1 MKKTKTLTKPKSRPK
16 GKSKKPKN
24 INNHKK
30 AVVIPPPITEKPQ
43 NNKLILMIFKNHFKV
58 ITNMVKA
65 ITLTNVIRIVIL
77 IFSYKLIENEI
88 ENEALTMINLTIN
101 GSKYTVP
108 LLVFLISPALLS
120 MGITEIIIYYF
131 KTKWR
136 AFFYC
141 AKQLAFSK

>member
-24 INNHKK
+24 ITNHKK
-30 AVVIPPPITEKPQ
+30 AVVIPPPIAEKPQ

-58 ITNMVKA
+58 ITNMVQA

-131 KTKWR
+131 KTKEK
-136 AFFYC
+136 A
-141 AKQLAFSK
+141 